1 MLARVPIALLLA
13 ASALFTPSYGQ
24 SVDWTLTDAQLARLH
39 HGAVLV
45 DAAVV
50 EGRPPGEIR
59 AAVQVHAPAERV
71 FRTLTNCAEALRFV
85 PHLEHC
91 AVLESAPDGSWQI
104 VEQRVDPGWFAPSL
118 DYVFRAE
125 YEPFRRIR
133 FSNVRGDLS
142 ENRGVWEFRP
152 IGNGDATIVTYRV
165 YAVPRVLLP
174 RWMLRRLLRRDL
186 PALLKGLRACS
197 ESANAPAAA
206 SAGRAP

>member
-71 FRTLTNCAEALRFV
+71 FRTLTNCAEAPLRSYEGPSVTDTFEAG
-85 PHLEHC
+85 LMRT
-91 AVLESAPDGSWQI
+91 SAP
-104 VEQRVDPGWFAPSL
+104 
-118 DYVFRAE
+118 
-125 YEPFRRIR
+125 
-133 FSNVRGDLS
+133 
-142 ENRGVWEFRP
+142 
-152 IGNGDATIVTYRV
+152 
-165 YAVPRVLLP
+165 
-174 RWMLRRLLRRDL
+174 RL
-186 PALLKGLRACS
+186 
-197 ESANAPAAA
+197 
-206 SAGRAP
+206 